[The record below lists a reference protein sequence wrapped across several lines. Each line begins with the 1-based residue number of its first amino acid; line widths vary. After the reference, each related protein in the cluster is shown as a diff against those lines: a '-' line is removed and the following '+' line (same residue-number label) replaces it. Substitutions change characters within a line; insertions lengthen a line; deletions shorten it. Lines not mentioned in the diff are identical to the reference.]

1 MECNT
6 SYGDW
11 YEQILNVTNT
21 EVNII
26 RNVDTYEVQE
36 TVSCLEN
43 HGLLAL
49 RQLSMFKTC
58 KQFCHTCFFLNIS
71 ISVGD
76 SDIHSVPI
84 ARNFGCWFDSR
95 LSMASRITK
104 LFASLFYHIYNIYRI
119 RKYLSRQSAEILVNA
134 FITSRLDY
142 CNGLYMCYKTACW
155 INCNEYRTLAP
166 DWFLENRNF
175 VI

>member
-71 ISVGD
+71 IRVGD

-84 ARNFGCWFDSR
+84 ARNFGCWFDLGCPWHHASQNSLPLYFTIFIIFIGSESIFHGSQLR
-95 LSMASRITK
+95 YLSMHS
-104 LFASLFYHIYNIYRI
+104 
-119 RKYLSRQSAEILVNA
+119 
-134 FITSRLDY
+134 
-142 CNGLYMCYKTACW
+142 
-155 INCNEYRTLAP
+155 
-166 DWFLENRNF
+166 
-175 VI
+175 